1 MKTSDIF
8 QKKVLF
14 GTTGF
19 IALLTTAYFT
29 VVFAQTEAGRS
40 GEEIANTVCATCHGS
55 GVAGAPKTGQ
65 PEDWATRLEQGDDV
79 LIEHAI
85 AGFNTMPA
93 RGGDM
98 SLTDQEVRRAVVYML
113 ALARS
118 TDSATA
124 ADTAQADTGASQTGV
139 ADTTDAPQPA
149 TATEPP
155 AEQATQQATEQSS
168 PELAPAD
175 TKKQA
180 KVAAVNTFNRL
191 MKPASQRNPAPPK
204 DGIHD
209 PANDATH
216 LLQPPAEAFSTL
228 PKGQSGNYIDW
239 VLALQDG
246 HIAPWFDLADAN
258 AQPVIM
264 DLNIVREVKGSMP
277 DVVYPHKQ
285 HTEWLDCSN
294 CHPAIFTPKKGDNQ
308 ISMAAILLGE
318 KCGVCHGKVAF
329 PVSDCRRCHARKKD
343 KIKTAEGE

>member
-1 MKTSDIF
+1 MNTSKST
-8 QKKVLF
+8 QKMLYKLAVLA
-14 GTTGF
+14 GV
-19 IALLTTAYFT
+19 LPSVYLT
-29 VVFAQTEAGRS
+29 VVYAQTEAGKS
-40 GEEIANTVCATCHGS
+40 GEDIVNAVCTTCHAS

-65 PEDWATRLEQGDDV
+65 REDWTMRLEQGDDV

-85 AGFNTMPA
+85 SGFNAMPA

-98 SLTDQEVRRAVVYML
+98 SLTDEEIHRAVVYML
-113 ALARS
+113 ALVRS
-118 TDSATA
+118 TDSAGDAVVAEENTVTSQADVAQPEPEPVTQSDTQQTQAAEQSTA
-124 ADTAQADTGASQTGV
+124 PAASQPEPVQADT
-139 ADTTDAPQPA
+139 
-149 TATEPP
+149 
-155 AEQATQQATEQSS
+155 QQ
-168 PELAPAD
+168 
-175 TKKQA
+175 QA

-191 MKPASQRNPAPPK
+191 MKPASQRNPAPSK

-209 PANDATH
+209 PANDATN
-216 LLQPPAEAFSTL
+216 LLQPPAEAFDTL

-258 AQPVIM
+258 VQPVIM
-264 DLNIVREVKGSMP
+264 DLNIIREVKGSMP

-329 PVSDCRRCHARKKD
+329 PVSDCRRCHVRKKD